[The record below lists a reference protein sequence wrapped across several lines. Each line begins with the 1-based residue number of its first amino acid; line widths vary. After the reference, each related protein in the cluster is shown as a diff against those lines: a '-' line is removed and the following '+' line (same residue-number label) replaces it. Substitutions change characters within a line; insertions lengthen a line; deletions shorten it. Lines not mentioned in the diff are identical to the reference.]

1 MSYILLIIVIVVV
14 LVYVFLAKKSKNASD
29 SVIRINHTS
38 RNISVFFVLFILGIL
53 LVVLSLHSYFGNGNA
68 STYAMYAGLLLHGI
82 AMVILAK
89 ELVKKFSKILT
100 FVLDFIIIYPLSLLG
115 IVILVGRMVNLDH

>member
-1 MSYILLIIVIVVV
+1 MAYPINYSHRGIGLCGINLRMHLI
-14 LVYVFLAKKSKNASD
+14 
-29 SVIRINHTS
+29 VIRINIP
-38 RNISVFFVLFILGIL
+38 RISLYSSCYTRIL
-53 LVVLSLHSYFGNGNA
+53 LVVLSYSYFARNA

-100 FVLDFIIIYPLSLLG
+100 FFRFYYYLPFSLLG
-115 IVILVGRMVNLDH
+115 IVILGGMVNLDH